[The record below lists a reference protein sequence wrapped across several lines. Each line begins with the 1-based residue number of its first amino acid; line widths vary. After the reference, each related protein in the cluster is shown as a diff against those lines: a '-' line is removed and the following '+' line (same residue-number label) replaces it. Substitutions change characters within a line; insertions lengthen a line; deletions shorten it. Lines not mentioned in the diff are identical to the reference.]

1 MNWGQASNDDWSG
14 ISDPSE
20 RRKIQNRLNQRA
32 KRNRNRKKMLNAS
45 ASRSS
50 PSEHSWGGHGVLIPT
65 WSRVNNS
72 LSSDQRHTQ
81 DASSHTDQY
90 SAPNRKTPRT
100 SSGPTRAGDHSNR
113 PGQEMLIPPLVLQ
126 YSSHTGLPKIFFP
139 LSPDHKLITLVQYNL
154 KRALLTNMNL
164 LGNLKHLPRECESV
178 LSLLPFAIPPPPAIP
193 STLLPTELQLITP
206 HNPLIDS
213 VPFPEMRNNLI
224 LEADKYDMAELA
236 SDGYGGLFGGFSDLE
251 LRGVIVWGDPWKLDQ
266 WEITDAFSKKYQ
278 FLLANCGDLIE
289 STNRWRE
296 SRGEDRL
303 IVEI

>member
-1 MNWGQASNDDWSG
+1 
-14 ISDPSE
+14 
-20 RRKIQNRLNQRA
+20 
-32 KRNRNRKKMLNAS
+32 MLNAP
-45 ASRSS
+45 ASHSG
-50 PSEHSWGGHGVLIPT
+50 PSYHPWGGHGVLIPT

-72 LSSDQRHTQ
+72 LSSDPKQTELRH
-81 DASSHTDQY
+81 DANSHTDQY
-90 SAPNRKTPRT
+90 SAPNWRLTRK
-100 SSGPTRAGDHSNR
+100 SSVATRADDHANK
-113 PGQEMLIPPLVLQ
+113 PGQEILIPPLVLQ
-126 YSSHTGLPKIFFP
+126 SSSHTRLPKVLFP

-193 STLLPTELQLITP
+193 STLLPTELQLSTP